1 MPALTSSKQAMHKS
15 PPRARKPHR
24 GQAVVKR
31 KRKNVW
37 IRYSLDCRV
46 WFRIK
51 RYWANV
57 TLPSKL
63 TMTDSSTHPRLP
75 ISTTAVKAQFARRG
89 NLSDAQFLYA
99 EVADRML
106 DRLKLIRM
114 QPERILDAGCGAGSG
129 ITLLKNRYPSARL
142 TGQDFNPTALAAAQK
157 THHTGVSGLLK
168 KLTGKSNSIQWLST
182 DLADTG
188 LAPESLDLIWS
199 NLAIHWHPAPHDV
212 LREWARI
219 VKLNGLVFFS
229 CFGPDTLK
237 EVRQALV
244 SAKLVTQTP
253 AFVDMHD
260 FGDLLVENGFG
271 DPVMDQERLTLT
283 YQSADKL
290 LEDVRALGGNPST
303 GRRPG
308 LVGRQWRK
316 RLTDALEAQRHE
328 DGTIHLSIE
337 VAYGH
342 AWRLGH
348 SRQKD
353 GETRISISAIGRKS
367 K

>member
-1 MPALTSSKQAMHKS
+1 MHKS

-24 GQAVVKR
+24 GQDVVKR

-46 WFRIK
+46 WFRTK
-51 RYWANV
+51 GFWANV

-129 ITLLKNRYPSARL
+129 ITLLKNRYPSARV
-142 TGQDFNPTALAAAQK
+142 TGQDFNTTALAAAQK

-168 KLTGKSNSIQWLST
+168 KLTGKSNPILWLST

-271 DPVMDQERLTLT
+271 DPVMDSGPGFPAHVLQRVFEPYVTTKAQGTGLGLAIVRKIVEEHGGRIDVSNRRDGGARVSILFTRLATRVEL
-283 YQSADKL
+283 DK
-290 LEDVRALGGNPST
+290 
-303 GRRPG
+303 
-308 LVGRQWRK
+308 
-316 RLTDALEAQRHE
+316 
-328 DGTIHLSIE
+328 
-337 VAYGH
+337 
-342 AWRLGH
+342 
-348 SRQKD
+348 
-353 GETRISISAIGRKS
+353 
-367 K
+367 